1 MKCVENLS
9 DRGIIEV
16 ESSQNFL
23 VNKRGDNKIAKKLLF
38 TTPFLRFWFAF
49 VSPIYKG
56 IKEGNFKEFN
66 EKYEGRKADFSDF
79 IFDELGLELIT
90 DLYKDDEIKNIG
102 KYWDE
107 NIEISIVAKTKSG
120 KVIAGNCKQNNSKI
134 KKSDLNKL
142 KVDCEAIGL
151 KPDTFILF
159 TKKGFTS
166 ELKSMKS
173 DSIKLL
179 TTRNLKILLEDKK

>member
-79 IFDELGLELIT
+79 IFDELGLELTT
-90 DLYKDDEIKNIG
+90 DLYKDDQIKNMG

-107 NIEISIVAKTKSG
+107 NIEVSIVAKTKSG
-120 KVIAGNCKQNNSKI
+120 KIIAGNCKQNNSKL

-142 KVDCEAIGL
+142 KADCEAIGL